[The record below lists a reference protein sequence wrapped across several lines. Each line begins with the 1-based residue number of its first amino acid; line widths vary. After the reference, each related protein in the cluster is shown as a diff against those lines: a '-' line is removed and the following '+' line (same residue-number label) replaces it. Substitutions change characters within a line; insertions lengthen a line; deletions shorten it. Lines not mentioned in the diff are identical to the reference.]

1 MAVAKL
7 TNIGRLKPSGDYKT
21 DIAMLVKNLSK
32 MEDHIYANLV
42 PAAQVTTIFNTN
54 ISGGGGTST
63 TINARWIKQ
72 NLTAGVATVVS
83 FSPSFTNLPAVAP
96 PRCYNSAGQAIGFD
110 MTTVTVSGFTIT
122 PMEDCFM
129 ECIAVGV

>member
-7 TNIGRLKPSGDYKT
+7 TNIGRLKLTGEYKT

-42 PAAQVTTIFNTN
+42 PTN
-54 ISGGGGTST
+54 ISGGTST
-63 TINARWIKQ
+63 TISVRWIKQ
-72 NLTAGVATVVS
+72 SLSAGVATPIS
-83 FSPSFTNLPAVAP
+83 FSPSFTSLPAVAP
-96 PRCYNSAGQAIGFD
+96 PRCYNSTGQAIGFD